1 MLEVAD
7 IFRRYGEAYL
17 EKYGAKLPLRHR
29 RAFQDILHCRT
40 PALGG
45 HLYACDHC
53 GHQVYSYHSCR
64 NRSCPKCHGDDT
76 EAWLEK
82 RRKELLPVE
91 YFHVVF
97 TLPKELRHPVRSH
110 PEILY
115 GILMKAAAQSLIKLA
130 ADPRYVGGLI
140 GVLAVLHTW
149 TRTLHYHPHVHC
161 LVPAGGVSDDQ
172 KWLPARKKYLVPVK
186 ALSRI
191 FRGMFREMVA
201 KAQPDFRI
209 PEVAWKQ
216 EWVVYC
222 KPTFQGADNVLELP
236 HVPRPSVLEERPPDA
251 RGQLEFLP
259 ARWAEFL
266 HEMVC
271 EDHNVISPVS
281 QRGKLDAHAHNPE
294 IQVLS
299 ELRFLDHVFKVPVGG
314 GNNSYIDLFGFC

>member
-17 EKYGAKLPLRHR
+17 EKYGAKLPPRHR

-97 TLPKELRHPVRSH
+97 TLPQELRHPVRSH

-130 ADPRYVGGLI
+130 ADPQDSRGSLEARVGRLLQTDFPGRRQRFGVPRSLCASDRY
-140 GVLAVLHTW
+140 
-149 TRTLHYHPHVHC
+149 R
-161 LVPAGGVSDDQ
+161 Q
-172 KWLPARKKYLVPVK
+172 
-186 ALSRI
+186 
-191 FRGMFREMVA
+191 
-201 KAQPDFRI
+201 QPDPVDRGRQSHLSL
-209 PEVAWKQ
+209 PEV
-216 EWVVYC
+216 
-222 KPTFQGADNVLELP
+222 
-236 HVPRPSVLEERPPDA
+236 R
-251 RGQLEFLP
+251 
-259 ARWAEFL
+259 
-266 HEMVC
+266 
-271 EDHNVISPVS
+271 
-281 QRGKLDAHAHNPE
+281 
-294 IQVLS
+294 
-299 ELRFLDHVFKVPVGG
+299 
-314 GNNSYIDLFGFC
+314 